1 MNLELPIKSSRILLV
16 VKWCFNTPKAGPLS
30 CVTSPIQKE
39 KVKIVIL
46 SILNVLG
53 FINVIIF
60 VISPCGPYSTFIGAE
75 FATS

>member
-16 VKWCFNTPKAGPLS
+16 VKWCFNIPKAGPLS
-30 CVTSPIQKE
+30 CVTSPIQK
-39 KVKIVIL
+39 KKIKIVIL

-60 VISPCGPYSTFIGAE
+60 VISPCGPYSTFVGAE